1 MKYIIRLLED
11 DDEDDGYY
19 YDDGYD
25 DNDTTPI
32 MSIKDLKSRYKW
44 LAKIAQKVYD
54 DWDELDI
61 DTYAGGGICHLIA
74 DAIADY
80 LNFHSIETVTV
91 SSDHEQHV
99 YCVSKV
105 IEGIYT
111 VDIHWSY
118 YETGGG
124 FNWKKIPNVVFD
136 GSELEFYKV
145 SSDYNDW
152 DEYVGDM

>member
-1 MKYIIRLLED
+1 MKYRIKLLEND
-11 DDEDDGYY
+11 DWRDEDDT
-19 YDDGYD
+19 DIP
-25 DNDTTPI
+25 TA
-32 MSIKDLKSRYKW
+32 SIKDIQSYKKE
-44 LAKIAQKVYD
+44 LAFIAQKVYD
-54 DWDELDI
+54 DWDEDDR

-74 DAIADY
+74 DELSSF
-80 LNFHSIETVTV
+80 LNDKDIETTTV

-124 FNWKKIPNVVFD
+124 FSWKKIPNVVFD